1 MTRRYGRVGVLRI
14 SEMIFAIGTAF
25 VGLANGIVPLIIGRY
40 VEDVTIDRGS
50 LLMARI
56 LIGIASGFVLVS
68 VPLHLADIAPK
79 RYSRLFGTLHQMSI
93 GLGMIVAQSL
103 SIPFAQ
109 PFRWRY
115 VLLIG
120 EILAVLLLLSS
131 TVIKDSRKGTRGSE
145 EERLLNDEGE

>member
-1 MTRRYGRVGVLRI
+1 MVVDH
-14 SEMIFAIGTAF
+14 A
-25 VGLANGIVPLIIGRY
+25 
-40 VEDVTIDRGS
+40 
-50 LLMARI
+50 LMVRI

-68 VPLHLADIAPK
+68 VPLHLSEIAPK

-120 EILAVLLLLSS
+120 ELLAILLLLSS
-131 TVIKDSRKGTRGSE
+131 TVVRNAKNDRRTGE
-145 EERLLNDEGE
+145 EQRLLEDDREYPIICWDLKGVHANL

>member
-1 MTRRYGRVGVLRI
+1 M
-14 SEMIFAIGTAF
+14 
-25 VGLANGIVPLIIGRY
+25 LI
-40 VEDVTIDRGS
+40 D
-50 LLMARI
+50 RI

-103 SIPFAQ
+103 SIPFAH

-120 EILAVLLLLSS
+120 EGLAVLLLLSS
-131 TVIKDSRKGTRGSE
+131 TVVRGSKTTPRSGE
-145 EERLLNDEGE
+145 EQRLLDGDSGMSMCDFISDDF